1 MSLLLTLVATLSA
14 SSAVST
20 VPAVSVANSAAEK
33 PVATRSKARVTLT
46 ASATIIKMEK
56 VSPLATPEK
65 LTTEIERPIAK
76 QRTVKSGV
84 PYVEFY

>member
-1 MSLLLTLVATLSA
+1 MSLLITLVAAMSA
-14 SSAVST
+14 SSATAPSVS
-20 VPAVSVANSAAEK
+20 NKAAEQ
-33 PVATRSKARVTLT
+33 PVSTRSKARVSLS

-56 VSPLATPEK
+56 VSPLAVPEK
-65 LTTEIERPIAK
+65 PTKEAQRPIAT